1 MSLKKYITE
10 SERATA
16 FPVTGD
22 VLRVVV
28 NEYSE
33 NEIAIDFPVVEHTE
47 DSIVFESDEY
57 AYGILEGCNYVG
69 DSTDGKID
77 PPSEKEL
84 DEGMGSKCCKYCGDE
99 IYKPTTDCGYDSQD
113 PDGENWEII
122 DIDGDG
128 DADIAISNEGYR
140 SITNEGTL
148 MERIKDG
155 KIYCPEACCGT
166 KVMDCTCGAKCPH
179 CNCKQ
184 IQKLAG
190 EIKMFEDQATL
201 YKRMGVPSSAEYY
214 TRKLTEAVE
223 QTQRL
228 IEDVEDVEAMITRR
242 IMNHPEFSDMVREYG
257 IEQITQAIADTAE
270 FHGDDDDEIGSSDV
284 SAMVNDTI
292 KSLRRM
298 IEGDGPDEDTI
309 NESPR
314 DLKPGDSVM
323 TKDRGML
330 KIKYIYTKEKDRYD
344 ALVLFDPENYK
355 PKVSG
360 GDFQYHTYKL
370 GDPGSDL
377 EYNKEDDSDL
387 LDPEIVAKFRSATM
401 APGGAGKVVKQLYAK
416 VYQSIEKNGYLV
428 REYLDDNAPMFSQ
441 MFEKYEDLDS
451 LVKAL
456 DDDTLEKLA
465 DELESVAD
473 ELKIQ
478 SRAYVGGWIMPKTL
492 ITQGDGP
499 DEEQRDRTKMDE
511 AEYQGRKVKLG
522 KPMQGDVKKFKVYVK
537 DPKTGNVK
545 KVNFGHGG
553 SSVKGKAMSIK
564 KNNPAARKS
573 FRARHNCDNPGP
585 RTKARYWSCRKW

>member
-33 NEIAIDFPVVEHTE
+33 NEIAIDFPVVEHT
-47 DSIVFESDEY
+47 DNSIVFESDEY

-77 PPSEKEL
+77 PPSEEEL

-190 EIKMFEDQATL
+190 EVKMFEEQATL

-228 IEDVEDVEAMITRR
+228 IEDVEDVEAMITTTYY
-242 IMNHPEFSDMVREYG
+242 E
-257 IEQITQAIADTAE
+257 
-270 FHGDDDDEIGSSDV
+270 SS
-284 SAMVNDTI
+284 
-292 KSLRRM
+292 
-298 IEGDGPDEDTI
+298 
-309 NESPR
+309 
-314 DLKPGDSVM
+314 
-323 TKDRGML
+323 
-330 KIKYIYTKEKDRYD
+330 
-344 ALVLFDPENYK
+344 
-355 PKVSG
+355 
-360 GDFQYHTYKL
+360 
-370 GDPGSDL
+370 
-377 EYNKEDDSDL
+377 
-387 LDPEIVAKFRSATM
+387 
-401 APGGAGKVVKQLYAK
+401 
-416 VYQSIEKNGYLV
+416 
-428 REYLDDNAPMFSQ
+428 
-441 MFEKYEDLDS
+441 
-451 LVKAL
+451 
-456 DDDTLEKLA
+456 
-465 DELESVAD
+465 
-473 ELKIQ
+473 
-478 SRAYVGGWIMPKTL
+478 
-492 ITQGDGP
+492 
-499 DEEQRDRTKMDE
+499 
-511 AEYQGRKVKLG
+511 
-522 KPMQGDVKKFKVYVK
+522 
-537 DPKTGNVK
+537 
-545 KVNFGHGG
+545 
-553 SSVKGKAMSIK
+553 
-564 KNNPAARKS
+564 
-573 FRARHNCDNPGP
+573 
-585 RTKARYWSCRKW
+585 

>member
-33 NEIAIDFPVVEHTE
+33 NEIAIDFPVVEHT
-47 DSIVFESDEY
+47 DNSIVFESDEY

-77 PPSEKEL
+77 PPSEEEEL

-270 FHGDDDDEIGSSDV
+270 FHSDDDDEIGSSDV

-292 KSLRRM
+292 KSLKRM
-298 IEGDGPDEDTI
+298 IEGDGPDE
-309 NESPR
+309 
-314 DLKPGDSVM
+314 
-323 TKDRGML
+323 
-330 KIKYIYTKEKDRYD
+330 
-344 ALVLFDPENYK
+344 
-355 PKVSG
+355 
-360 GDFQYHTYKL
+360 
-370 GDPGSDL
+370 
-377 EYNKEDDSDL
+377 
-387 LDPEIVAKFRSATM
+387 
-401 APGGAGKVVKQLYAK
+401 
-416 VYQSIEKNGYLV
+416 
-428 REYLDDNAPMFSQ
+428 
-441 MFEKYEDLDS
+441 
-451 LVKAL
+451 
-456 DDDTLEKLA
+456 
-465 DELESVAD
+465 
-473 ELKIQ
+473 
-478 SRAYVGGWIMPKTL
+478 
-492 ITQGDGP
+492 
-499 DEEQRDRTKMDE
+499 EQHDRTRAEKMDE

-553 SSVKGKAMSIK
+553 SSVKGKAMKIR
-564 KNNPAARKS
+564 KNNPKARKS

-585 RTKARYWSCRKW
+585 KTKARYWSCRKW

>member
-1 MSLKKYITE
+1 MSLKKYIIE

-33 NEIAIDFPVVEHTE
+33 NEIAIDFPVVEHT
-47 DSIVFESDEY
+47 DNSIVFESDDY
-57 AYGILEGCNYVG
+57 AYSILEGCNYVG

-77 PPSEKEL
+77 PPSDDL
-84 DEGMGSKCCKYCGDE
+84 DEGMGQKCCCKYCGDE
-99 IYKPTTDCGYDSQD
+99 LYEPTTNCEYDSQD
-113 PDGENWEII
+113 PDGDNWTMV
-122 DIDGDG
+122 DIDQDG
-128 DADIAISNEGYR
+128 EADIAISNEGYR

-190 EIKMFEDQATL
+190 EVKMFEEQAL
-201 YKRMGVPSSAEYY
+201 LHKRLGAADTAKYY
-214 TRKLTEAVE
+214 NRKLDEAVE
-223 QTQRL
+223 QTQTL
-228 IEDVEDVEAMITRR
+228 IEGVDEVEADITRR

-257 IEQITQAIADTAE
+257 IEQITRAITDTAE
-270 FHGDDDDEIGSSDV
+270 FHGEDDDGDERGSSDI

-292 KSLRRM
+292 RSLRRV
-298 IEGDGPDEDTI
+298 IE
-309 NESPR
+309 
-314 DLKPGDSVM
+314 
-323 TKDRGML
+323 
-330 KIKYIYTKEKDRYD
+330 
-344 ALVLFDPENYK
+344 
-355 PKVSG
+355 
-360 GDFQYHTYKL
+360 
-370 GDPGSDL
+370 
-377 EYNKEDDSDL
+377 
-387 LDPEIVAKFRSATM
+387 
-401 APGGAGKVVKQLYAK
+401 
-416 VYQSIEKNGYLV
+416 
-428 REYLDDNAPMFSQ
+428 
-441 MFEKYEDLDS
+441 
-451 LVKAL
+451 
-456 DDDTLEKLA
+456 
-465 DELESVAD
+465 
-473 ELKIQ
+473 
-478 SRAYVGGWIMPKTL
+478 
-492 ITQGDGP
+492 GDGP
-499 DEEQRDRTKMDE
+499 DEEQRDRTRAEKMDE

-553 SSVKGKAMSIK
+553 SSVKGKAMKIR
-564 KNNPAARKS
+564 KNNPKARKS

>member
-22 VLRVVV
+22 VLEVVV
-28 NEYSE
+28 REDFDD
-33 NEIAIDFPVVEHTE
+33 EIAIDFPVVEHTD
-47 DSIVFESDEY
+47 DSITFLSDDY
-57 AYGILEGCNYVG
+57 AYGVLEDCNYVG
-69 DSTDGKID
+69 DETDGVID
-77 PPSEKEL
+77 PPSEEL
-84 DEGMGSKCCKYCGDE
+84 DETTHVTPQG
-99 IYKPTTDCGYDSQD
+99 YKSV
-113 PDGENWEII
+113 
-122 DIDGDG
+122 
-128 DADIAISNEGYR
+128 
-140 SITNEGTL
+140 TNEGTV

-155 KIYCPEACCGT
+155 KIYCPEACCGV
-166 KVMDCTCGAKCPH
+166 KVMDCTCGSKCSH
-179 CNCKQ
+179 CNCKT

-190 EIKMFEDQATL
+190 DIKMFEEQAAL
-201 YKRMGVPSSAEYY
+201 HKRLGAADTANYY
-214 TRKLTEAVE
+214 NRKLTEAVE
-223 QTQRL
+223 QTEKL
-228 IEDVEDVEAMITRR
+228 IEDVEEVEAMITRR

-257 IEQITQAIADTAE
+257 IEQITQAISDTAE

-298 IEGDGPDEDTI
+298 IEDII

-330 KIKYIYTKEKDRYD
+330 KIKYIYTKEKDRFD
-344 ALVLFDPENYK
+344 ALVLFDPQNYK
-355 PKVSG
+355 PKVRG
-360 GDFQYHTYKL
+360 GDFQFHTYKL
-370 GDPGSDL
+370 GDPGSDS
-377 EYNKEDDSDL
+377 EYNKQDDSDL
-387 LDPEIVAKFRSATM
+387 LDPEIVAKFRGATM
-401 APGGAGKVVKQLYAK
+401 TSGGAGKAVKQLYAK
-416 VYQSIEKNGYLV
+416 VYRYVDKYDDAAL
-428 REYLDDNAPMFSQ
+428 EYLDDNAPMFSQ

-465 DELESVAD
+465 GELESVAD
-473 ELKIQ
+473 ELK
-478 SRAYVGGWIMPKTL
+478 GGVL
-492 ITQGDGP
+492 ESITN
-499 DEEQRDRTKMDE
+499 E
-511 AEYQGRKVKLG
+511 AEYQGRSVKLN

-553 SSVKGKAMSIK
+553 SSVKGKAMKIR
-564 KNNPAARKS
+564 KNNPKARKS

-585 RTKARYWSCRKW
+585 KTKARYWSCRKW